1 MALLKIVSN
10 GPLGEIS
17 RCLSQTVK
25 HTAYTENMYIAYLLS
40 LVACQLN
47 GLDYQCE
54 AEVLHRRAL
63 CIGIRCI
70 GKLSW
75 VKCDGA
81 RECVFVQAGIIHS

>member
-1 MALLKIVSN
+1 MALLEVVSK
-10 GPLGEIS
+10 GPSGAIS

-25 HTAYTENMYIAYLLS
+25 STAYTENMYIAYLLS

-54 AEVLHRRAL
+54 AEILHRRAL

-70 GKLSW
+70 G
-75 VKCDGA
+75 
-81 RECVFVQAGIIHS
+81 EHGISV